1 MKNLWNNKIK
11 NKRTVDNYYQLVY
24 NIVIILTMKGSFFMM
39 TKGNKIS
46 IIGAGFVGSTTAFA
60 LMTSGLAS
68 EIVIVDI
75 NKEKA
80 EGEAMDLS
88 HGVSFVRPI
97 DITSGEYADTKD
109 SDIVIIT
116 AGVGQKPGETRLD
129 CISKN
134 LKIFKTIVPE
144 VVKFSPNS
152 ILLVVSNPVDILTY
166 ITYKLSGFPSSRVI
180 GSGTVLDTSR
190 FKYLL
195 SQHFEVD
202 ARNIHTYI
210 MGEHGDSEIATWSL
224 TSIAG
229 MKVEEYCDIC
239 LKKCG
244 GEIKVDIFK
253 EVKEAAYKVIEKKG
267 ATYYAIALAIKRIV
281 EAILRNENSIL
292 TVSSLLN
299 GEFGIK
305 DVYMGV
311 PTILGREGVK
321 KILQVRLNEEE
332 NTQLMESSMVLK
344 GVIKD

>member
-1 MKNLWNNKIK
+1 MNT
-11 NKRTVDNYYQLVY
+11 KR
-24 NIVIILTMKGSFFMM
+24 
-39 TKGNKIS
+39 NKIS

-88 HGVSFVRPI
+88 HGAPFVKPI
-97 DITSGEYADTKD
+97 DITSGEYSDTKD

-116 AGVGQKPGETRLD
+116 AGIGPKPGDTRLT

-134 LKIFKTIVPE
+134 LKIFQSIVPE
-144 VVKFSPNS
+144 IVKYSPDC
-152 ILLVVSNPVDILTY
+152 ILLVVSNPVDILSY
-166 ITYKLSGFPSSRVI
+166 ITYKLSGFPSNRVI

-190 FKYLL
+190 FKYML

-229 MKVEEYCDIC
+229 MNVNEYCDISS
-239 LKKCG
+239 KNCG
-244 GEIKVDIFK
+244 GEFKNNIYK
-253 EVKEAAYKVIEKKG
+253 EVKEAAYNVIEKKG
-267 ATYYAIALAIKRIV
+267 STYYAVALAIKRIV

-292 TVSSLLN
+292 TVSSLLK
-299 GEFGIK
+299 GEYGIE

-311 PTILGREGVK
+311 PTILGRDGVK
-321 KILQVRLNEEE
+321 KALQVKLNEDESF
-332 NTQLMESSMVLK
+332 QLIQSSKVLK
-344 GVIKD
+344 SVIKDSKL

>member
-1 MKNLWNNKIK
+1 M
-11 NKRTVDNYYQLVY
+11 R
-24 NIVIILTMKGSFFMM
+24 

-88 HGVSFVRPI
+88 HGASFVSPI
-97 DITSGEYADTKD
+97 DITSGEYSDTKD

-116 AGVGQKPGETRLD
+116 AGIGQKPGDTRLD
-129 CISKN
+129 CITKN
-134 LKIFKTIVPE
+134 LKVFQSIVPE
-144 VVKFSPNS
+144 IVKYSPNS

-166 ITYKLSGFPSSRVI
+166 ITYKLSGFPSNRVI

-190 FKYLL
+190 FKYML

-229 MKVEEYCDIC
+229 MNVDEYCDIC
-239 LKKCG
+239 SKKCG
-244 GEIKVDIFK
+244 GEMKFNIYR

-267 ATYYAIALAIKRIV
+267 ATYYAVALAIKRII
-281 EAILRNENSIL
+281 EAILSNENSIL
-292 TVSSLLN
+292 TVSSLLK
-299 GEFGIK
+299 GEYGIE
-305 DVYMGV
+305 DIYMGV

-321 KILQVRLNEEE
+321 KILQAKLNEDESA
-332 NTQLMESSMVLK
+332 QLIESAKVLK
-344 GVIKD
+344 AVIKDSKI

>member
-1 MKNLWNNKIK
+1 M
-11 NKRTVDNYYQLVY
+11 R
-24 NIVIILTMKGSFFMM
+24 

-60 LMTSGLAS
+60 LMTSGLVS

-75 NKEKA
+75 NNEKA

-97 DITSGEYADTKD
+97 DITSGQYSDTKD

-116 AGVGQKPGETRLD
+116 AGVGQKAGETRLN

-134 LKIFKTIVPE
+134 LKIFQSIVPE

-166 ITYKLSGFPSSRVI
+166 ITYKLSGFPSNRVI

-190 FKYLL
+190 FKYML

-210 MGEHGDSEIATWSL
+210 MGEHGDSEIATWSI

-229 MKVEEYCDIC
+229 MNVDEYCDIC

-244 GEIKVDIFK
+244 GEMKFNIYK

-267 ATYYAIALAIKRIV
+267 ATYYAVALAIKRIV

-292 TVSSLLN
+292 TVSSLLK
-299 GEFGIK
+299 GEYGIN

-311 PTILGREGVK
+311 PTILGSEGVK
-321 KILQVRLNEEE
+321 KILQVKLSVDE
-332 NTQLMESSMVLK
+332 NAQLIESAKVLK
-344 GVIKD
+344 SVIKDSKI

>member
-1 MKNLWNNKIK
+1 M
-11 NKRTVDNYYQLVY
+11 R
-24 NIVIILTMKGSFFMM
+24 

-88 HGVSFVRPI
+88 HGAPFVRPI
-97 DITSGEYADTKD
+97 DITSGEYSDTKD
-109 SDIVIIT
+109 SDIIIIT
-116 AGVGQKPGETRLD
+116 AGIGPKPGDTRLT

-134 LKIFKTIVPE
+134 LQVFQSIIPE

-152 ILLVVSNPVDILTY
+152 ILVIVSNPVDILTY
-166 ITYKLSGFPSSRVI
+166 IAYKLSGFPSNRVI

-190 FKYLL
+190 LKYIL
-195 SQHFEVD
+195 SQRFEVD

-229 MKVEEYCDIC
+229 MNVDEYCDIC
-239 LKKCG
+239 SEKCD
-244 GEIKVDIFK
+244 EEMKFNIHND
-253 EVKEAAYKVIEKKG
+253 VKRAGYNVLEKKG
-267 ATYYAIALAIKRIV
+267 ATYYAVALAIKRIV
-281 EAILRNENSIL
+281 EAILSNENSIL
-292 TVSSLLN
+292 TVSSLLK
-299 GEFGIK
+299 GEYGIQE
-305 DVYMGV
+305 VYMGV

-321 KILQVRLNEEE
+321 KILQVKLNEDE
-332 NTQLMESSMVLK
+332 NNQLVESSKVLK
-344 GVIKD
+344 SVIKDLKI

>member
-1 MKNLWNNKIK
+1 
-11 NKRTVDNYYQLVY
+11 
-24 NIVIILTMKGSFFMM
+24 MM
-39 TKGNKIS
+39 TRGNKIS

-60 LMTSGLAS
+60 LMASGLTS
-68 EIVIVDI
+68 KIVIVDI

-97 DITSGEYADTKD
+97 EITSGEYSDTKD

-116 AGVGQKPGETRLD
+116 AGVGQKSGETRLS

-134 LKIFKTIVPE
+134 LKIFQSIVLE

-166 ITYKLSGFPSSRVI
+166 ITYKLSGFPSNRVI

-195 SQHFEVD
+195 SKHFEID

-229 MKVEEYCDIC
+229 MNVDEYCDTC
-239 LKKCG
+239 TKNCG
-244 GEIKVDIFK
+244 GEMKLNIYK
-253 EVKEAAYKVIEKKG
+253 EVKESAYTIIKKKG
-267 ATYYAIALAIKRIV
+267 ATYYAVALAIKRIV
-281 EAILRNENSIL
+281 EAILSNENSIL
-292 TVSSLLN
+292 TVSSLLK
-299 GEFGIK
+299 GEYGIK
-305 DVYMGV
+305 DIYMGV
-311 PTILGREGVK
+311 PTVLGRDGVK
-321 KILQVRLNEEE
+321 KILEVKLNEDESDK
-332 NTQLMESSMVLK
+332 LLESSKVLK
-344 GVIKD
+344 EVIEDSKI

>member
-1 MKNLWNNKIK
+1 MRSN
-11 NKRTVDNYYQLVY
+11 
-24 NIVIILTMKGSFFMM
+24 
-39 TKGNKIS
+39 GNKIS

-60 LMTSGLAS
+60 LMNSGLAS

-97 DITSGEYADTKD
+97 DITPGEYADTKD

-116 AGVGQKPGETRLD
+116 AGIGQKPGETRLD

-134 LKIFKTIVPE
+134 LKIFKSIVPE

-332 NTQLMESSMVLK
+332 NTQLMESSKVLK
-344 GVIKD
+344 AVIKDSKID

>member
-1 MKNLWNNKIK
+1 MKT
-11 NKRTVDNYYQLVY
+11 R
-24 NIVIILTMKGSFFMM
+24 
-39 TKGNKIS
+39 GNKIS

-60 LMTSGLAS
+60 LMTGGLAS

-88 HGVSFVRPI
+88 HGASFVRPI
-97 DITSGEYADTKD
+97 EITSGEYSDTKD

-116 AGVGQKPGETRLD
+116 AGIGQKPGETRLT

-134 LKIFKTIVPE
+134 LKIFQSIVPE

-152 ILLVVSNPVDILTY
+152 ILLVVSNPVDVLTY
-166 ITYKLSGFPSSRVI
+166 ITYKLSGFPSNRVI

-195 SQHFEVD
+195 SQHFEID

-229 MKVEEYCDIC
+229 MNVDEYCDMC
-239 LKKCG
+239 PKKCG
-244 GEIKVDIFK
+244 GEMKFDIYK
-253 EVKEAAYKVIEKKG
+253 EVKEAAYTIIKKKG
-267 ATYYAIALAIKRIV
+267 ATYYAVALAIKRIV
-281 EAILRNENSIL
+281 EAILSNENSIL
-292 TVSSLLN
+292 TVSSLLK
-299 GEFGIK
+299 GEYGIQ
-305 DVYMGV
+305 DIYMGV

-321 KILQVRLNEEE
+321 KILQVKLNEDE
-332 NTQLMESSMVLK
+332 TDKLLESSKVLK
-344 GVIKD
+344 TVIKDSKI

>member
-1 MKNLWNNKIK
+1 M
-11 NKRTVDNYYQLVY
+11 R
-24 NIVIILTMKGSFFMM
+24 

-60 LMTSGLAS
+60 LMTSGIVS

-75 NKEKA
+75 NKDKA

-97 DITSGEYADTKD
+97 EISSGEYADTKD

-116 AGVGQKPGETRLD
+116 AGVGQKEGETRLS

-134 LKIFKTIVPE
+134 LKIFKSIIPE

-166 ITYKLSGFPSSRVI
+166 ITYKLSGFPSERVI

-195 SQHFEVD
+195 SKHFEID

-229 MKVEEYCDIC
+229 MNVDEYCAICDKNCAGEMKFDIY
-239 LKKCG
+239 
-244 GEIKVDIFK
+244 K
-253 EVKEAAYKVIEKKG
+253 EVKESAYTIIKKKG
-267 ATYYAIALAIKRIV
+267 ATYYAVALAIKRIV
-281 EAILRNENSIL
+281 EAILSNENSIL

-299 GEFGIK
+299 GEYGIN
-305 DVYMGV
+305 DIYMGV
-311 PTILGREGVK
+311 PTVLGRDGVK
-321 KILQVRLNEEE
+321 KILQVKLSEDE
-332 NTQLMESSMVLK
+332 NSKLLESSKVLK
-344 GVIKD
+344 SVIKDSEI